1 MPSTRGDF
9 YKQLVE
15 DAEDEPEEPEV
26 IPQNDV
32 HDSHDLV
39 HDNVEEGRLSHALR
53 RRKKAHRQGKTSIR
67 TV

>member
-32 HDSHDLV
+32 HDLV